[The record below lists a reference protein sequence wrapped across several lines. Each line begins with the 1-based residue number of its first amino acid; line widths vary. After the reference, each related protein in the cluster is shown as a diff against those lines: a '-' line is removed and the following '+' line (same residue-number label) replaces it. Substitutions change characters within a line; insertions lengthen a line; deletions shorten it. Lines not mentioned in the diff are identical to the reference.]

1 MIPRQATA
9 TLQSL
14 ARGYPI
20 LALTGPRQ
28 AGKTTLAQSTFP
40 GKPYVSLEDPDTRAF
55 ADEDPRGFLA
65 RFPDGAIVDEAQR
78 CPALFSYLQTRVDAT
93 RRMGEFVLTGSQQFG
108 LLSNITQTLAGR
120 VGLVQLL
127 RLSLLEQQ

>member
-1 MIPRQATA
+1 MPIGGVSLYYLASVTAPRNNCAGVGSCGRLNYNLEIKYRNCKNVIPRHAST

-14 ARGYPI
+14 AHGYPI

-55 ADEDPRGFLA
+55 AEEDPRRFLA
-65 RFPDGAIVDEAQR
+65 RFS
-78 CPALFSYLQTRVDAT
+78 F
-93 RRMGEFVLTGSQQFG
+93 
-108 LLSNITQTLAGR
+108 
-120 VGLVQLL
+120 
-127 RLSLLEQQ
+127 

>member
-1 MIPRQATA
+1 MIPRQASA

-20 LALTGPRQ
+20 LALTGPQQ

-40 GKPYVSLEDPDTRAF
+40 GKPYVSMEDPDTPAF

-78 CPALFSYLQTRVDAT
+78 CPV
-93 RRMGEFVLTGSQQFG
+93 
-108 LLSNITQTLAGR
+108 
-120 VGLVQLL
+120 
-127 RLSLLEQQ
+127 

>member
-1 MIPRQATA
+1 MVQTA
-9 TLQSL
+9 AVDNLEDLS
-14 ARGYPI
+14 
-20 LALTGPRQ
+20 TGPRQ

-55 ADEDPRGFLA
+55 AEEDPRGFVV
-65 RFPDGAIVDEAQR
+65 RFLGGAILDEAQR

-108 LLSNITQTLAGR
+108 LLDEAATRSFKTSPNPVRWWCMPQC
-120 VGLVQLL
+120 
-127 RLSLLEQQ
+127 

>member
-1 MIPRQATA
+1 MIPRQATD

-78 CPALFSYLQTRVDAT
+78 CPV
-93 RRMGEFVLTGSQQFG
+93 
-108 LLSNITQTLAGR
+108 
-120 VGLVQLL
+120 
-127 RLSLLEQQ
+127 

>member
-28 AGKTTLAQSTFP
+28 AGEITLAQSTFP

-78 CPALFSYLQTRVDAT
+78 CPV
-93 RRMGEFVLTGSQQFG
+93 
-108 LLSNITQTLAGR
+108 
-120 VGLVQLL
+120 
-127 RLSLLEQQ
+127 

>member
-1 MIPRQATA
+1 MIPRQASA

-28 AGKTTLAQSTFP
+28 AGKITWAQSTFP

-78 CPALFSYLQTRVDAT
+78 CPV
-93 RRMGEFVLTGSQQFG
+93 
-108 LLSNITQTLAGR
+108 
-120 VGLVQLL
+120 
-127 RLSLLEQQ
+127 

>member
-28 AGKTTLAQSTFP
+28 AVKTTLAQSTFP
-40 GKPYVSLEDPDTRAF
+40 GKPCVSMEDPDTRAF

-78 CPALFSYLQTRVDAT
+78 CPV
-93 RRMGEFVLTGSQQFG
+93 
-108 LLSNITQTLAGR
+108 
-120 VGLVQLL
+120 
-127 RLSLLEQQ
+127 